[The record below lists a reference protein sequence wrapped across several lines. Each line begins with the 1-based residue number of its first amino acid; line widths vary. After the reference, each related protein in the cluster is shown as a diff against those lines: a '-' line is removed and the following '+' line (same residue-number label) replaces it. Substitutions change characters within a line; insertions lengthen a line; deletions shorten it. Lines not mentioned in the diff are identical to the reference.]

1 MPTRKRKEVPEEIRE
16 LEGNMSLPEF
26 LKKAGISVL
35 RLPWTSNAKKV
46 YYRADGTTWSPMN
59 GDQEV
64 CLKRR
69 SYTCKRGEYVGRC
82 EELAGCC
89 GMSATTLRRSLKWLK
104 DEGLIEMK
112 RLEDGIFIRVCG
124 YDFIMGF
131 RRKGEEIPAKA
142 AFLALEEA
150 ERRMGGRSMQFDCCT
165 ANGEGGMQ

>member
-1 MPTRKRKEVPEEIRE
+1 MKTRHLAIALAAVAATSVNVMATEHLKSVNPAYIDNTVPAADDFYHHVNNGW
-16 LEGNMSLPEF
+16 LKAHPLTPEY
-26 LKKAGISVL
+26 ARYG
-35 RLPWTSNAKKV
+35 
-46 YYRADGTTWSPMN
+46 
-59 GDQEV
+59 
-64 CLKRR
+64 
-69 SYTCKRGEYVGRC
+69 
-82 EELAGCC
+82 
-89 GMSATTLRRSLKWLK
+89 TLRRSLKWLK

-150 ERRMGGRSMQFDCCT
+150 ERRMGGRSMQFDCCS